1 MRRLFRTNRMR
12 AFTLLV
18 YFTCSLVP
26 SHSTV
31 LIGLDVSPQHGD
43 NCWSRKVGQKVMLL
57 PAMQLLTVTS
67 YLFEVL
73 LAKIPGRPWCLT
85 PHISLNFPPDG
96 IFTFIFPGPLLLSKT
111 TISLQEPFFSA
122 LPLSFRPQDPS
133 FPTLNRK
140 TLQKQMSDQPHI

>member
-1 MRRLFRTNRMR
+1 MFTRPFPQHCAHRSGLLSPARRS
-12 AFTLLV
+12 LLV
-18 YFTCSLVP
+18 QKGWAE
-26 SHSTV
+26 SHVASCYAA
-31 LIGLDVSPQHGD
+31 PH
-43 NCWSRKVGQKVMLL
+43 
-57 PAMQLLTVTS
+57 S